1 MVINKNSKS
10 ISYDAMMKSK
20 NLNSFFDDNEAS
32 KDVEEEEV
40 SAEEE

>member
-10 ISYDAMMKSK
+10 ISYDAMMKSQ

-32 KDVEEEEV
+32 KDVDEDEAT
-40 SAEEE
+40 AEEE